1 MPASFLPAF
10 SALLAFALALL
21 LGPAVIGYLER
32 LKLGQVVRSDGPQT
46 HRKKAGTPTMGGIL
60 MVLCIVAALLVA
72 GRPFTDHTIVMLFST
87 IGFGLIGFLDD
98 FIKVVARRSLGLR
111 AREKLVGQFGV
122 ALLVSLYAYARVGSE
137 LVIPFWRGTVELPA
151 LVYIPFT
158 VFVLVGVVN
167 AVNLTDGLDGLAAGS
182 TAISA
187 AAFAIIFLILGH
199 GDLSIFHGAVVGACL
214 GFVWFNGPPAQV
226 IMGDTG
232 SFALGAA
239 LATGAVLSRTALFLP
254 IIGGLFLLE
263 TVSVILQVLYF
274 RATKGRRLFRM
285 APLHHHFELL
295 GWAESKV
302 MVRFV
307 LLSLVFAVL
316 GLYAIL

>member
-1 MPASFLPAF
+1 MPASFIPIF
-10 SALLAFALALL
+10 SALVAFALSLL
-21 LGPAVIGYLER
+21 LGPAVIGRLQR
-32 LKLGQVVRSDGPQT
+32 LKVGQVVRSDGPKT
-46 HRKKAGTPTMGGIL
+46 HLAKTGTPTMGGVLI
-60 MVLCIVAALLVA
+60 VLCTVVAQFLA
-72 GRPFTDHTIVMLFST
+72 RPLTDHVIIMLFAT

-111 AREKLVGQFGV
+111 AREKLVAQFGV
-122 ALLVSLYAYARVGSE
+122 ATLVTLYSFARVGTE
-137 LVIPFWRGTVELPA
+137 LIVPFWGQTVALPA
-151 LVYIPFT
+151 LFYIPFT
-158 VFVLVGVVN
+158 VLVLVGVVN

-182 TAISA
+182 TAISST
-187 AAFAIIFLILGH
+187 AFAIIFLLLGQD
-199 GDLSIFHGAVVGACL
+199 DLSVFNGAVAGACL
-214 GFVWFNGPPAQV
+214 GFIWFNGPPAQV

-239 LATGAVLSRTALFLP
+239 LATGAVLSRTTLFLP

-263 TVSVILQVLYF
+263 TLSVILQVLYF

-285 APLHHHFELL
+285 APLHHHFELM

-302 MVRFV
+302 MIRFV
-307 LLSLVFAVL
+307 LLSLVFSVL

>member
-1 MPASFLPAF
+1 VPATFLPVF
-10 SALLAFALALL
+10 SALLAFALSLL
-21 LGPAVIGYLER
+21 VGPYIISYLQK
-32 LKLGQVVRSDGPQT
+32 LKLGQVIRTDGPKT
-46 HRKKAGTPTMGGIL
+46 HLAKAGTPTMGGVLI
-60 MVLCIVAALLVA
+60 VLCTVVALLVVA
-72 GRPFTDHTIVMLFST
+72 RPLTDSTIIMLFAT
-87 IGFGLIGFLDD
+87 VGFGLIGFLDD

-122 ALLVSLYAYARVGSE
+122 ALLVALYAYARVGTD
-137 LVIPFWRGTVELPA
+137 LIVPFWKETIA
-151 LVYIPFT
+151 LSGLLYVPFT

-187 AAFAIIFLILGH
+187 AAFAVVFLLLSH
-199 GDLSIFHGAVVGACL
+199 GDLSVFSGAVAGACL
-214 GFVWFNGPPAQV
+214 GFIWFNGPPAQV

-239 LATGAVLSRTALFLP
+239 LATGAVLSRTTLFLP

-263 TVSVILQVLYF
+263 TLSVILQVLYF

-302 MVRFV
+302 MIRFV
-307 LLSLVFAVL
+307 LLTLVFAVL

>member
-1 MPASFLPAF
+1 MPASFLPVF
-10 SALLAFALALL
+10 SGLLAFALSLL
-21 LGPAVIGYLER
+21 VGPAVIGQLER
-32 LKLGQVVRSDGPQT
+32 LKLGQTIRSDGPKT
-46 HRKKAGTPTMGGIL
+46 HLAKAGTPTMGGIL
-60 MVLCIVAALLVA
+60 IVLCILAGLVVS
-72 GRPFTDHTIVMLFST
+72 RPLTDATIIMLFAT

-98 FIKVVARRSLGLR
+98 FIKVVARRPLGLR
-111 AREKLVGQFGV
+111 AREKLVAQFGV
-122 ALLVSLYAYARVGSE
+122 AALVSLYAYARVGSE
-137 LVIPFWRGTVELPA
+137 LIVPFWRGTISLPG
-151 LVYIPFT
+151 LIYIPFT
-158 VFVLVGVVN
+158 MFVLVGVVN

-182 TAISA
+182 TAMGA
-187 AAFAIIFLILGH
+187 AAFAIMFLLLGH
-199 GDLSIFHGAVVGACL
+199 GDLSVYMGAVAGACL
-214 GFVWFNGPPAQV
+214 GFIWFNGPPAQV

-239 LATGAVLSRTALFLP
+239 LAAGAVLSRTTLFLP

-302 MVRFV
+302 MIRFV